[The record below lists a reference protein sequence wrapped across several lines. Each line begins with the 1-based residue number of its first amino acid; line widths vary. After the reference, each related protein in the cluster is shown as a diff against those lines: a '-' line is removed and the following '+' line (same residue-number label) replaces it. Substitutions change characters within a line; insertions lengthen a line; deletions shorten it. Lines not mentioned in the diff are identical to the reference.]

1 MAQDEDRRWRERMQR
16 DEDSRRYGSR
26 DRYGEYGGETAGSGR
41 RDWSSRAGSWADRD
55 RSQDSESDWERT
67 GWRDLERERGRGDD
81 YSREFSRS
89 FTARH
94 QGYGGGGH
102 SGAGRRQDR
111 DYGGSMRAGNY
122 GGDMGADR
130 SDRYLGSRY
139 GSGGGGGRSGM
150 ADQAFGGGYTASS
163 GPDELERERDYG
175 RSRRGADHG
184 YGERRHGGRE
194 SGYGYGGPHEWG
206 GRSGADE
213 RGFWDKATD
222 EVSSWFGDE
231 EAERRREMDRRHSG
245 RGPRNYVRSDSRIT
259 EDLSDRL
266 TEHPMVDASD
276 IDVSVSN
283 REVTL
288 SGTVATRDEKR
299 RAEDIA
305 EAVSGVTHV
314 QNNLR
319 VKQRGESTTQNTLD
333 SFANATS
340 GAFAERGGSTMAS
353 RSGGTAA
360 GSSTAGAGGS
370 SATDAARTTTGSS
383 PGVMRPDPSAT
394 STKGA

>member
-16 DEDSRRYGSR
+16 DEDGRRHQSG
-26 DRYGEYGGETAGSGR
+26 DRYGEYRSETAGSGR
-41 RDWSSRAGSWADRD
+41 GDWTSPAGSWADRD
-55 RSQDSESDWERT
+55 RSPDSGSDWEKT

-81 YSREFSRS
+81 YSREFSRN
-89 FTARH
+89 FTARN
-94 QGYGGGGH
+94 QEYAGGGR
-102 SGAGRRQDR
+102 SGSDRRQDR
-111 DYGGSMRAGNY
+111 DYSGSMRSGDY
-122 GGDMGADR
+122 RGDRGGDR
-130 SDRYLGSRY
+130 SARYAGSRY
-139 GSGGGGGRSGM
+139 GSVASGGRSGM
-150 ADQAFGGGYTASS
+150 GDPAYGGGYTAWS
-163 GPDELERERDYG
+163 GPDELGRERDYG
-175 RSRRGADHG
+175 HSRRGSDYG
-184 YGERRHGGRE
+184 YGGRE
-194 SGYGYGGPHEWG
+194 SAYGYGGPHEWG
-206 GRSGADE
+206 RRAGSDE
-213 RGFWDKATD
+213 RGFWDRATD

-259 EDLSDRL
+259 EDVSDRL
-266 TEHPMVDASD
+266 TEHPLVDASD

-288 SGTVATRDEKR
+288 SGAVATRDEKR

-319 VKQRGESTTQNTLD
+319 VKQRGESAMQSTMD

-340 GAFAERGGSTMAS
+340 GAFAERGGSTMSS
-353 RSGGTAA
+353 RSGGATGA

-370 SATDAARTTTGSS
+370 STTDAARTTTGSS
-383 PGVMRPDPSAT
+383 PGVMRPDPST
-394 STKGA
+394 STTKGA